1 MPRTVEITLKVK
13 LRKLQGEEISD
24 EGYEREDITYYD
36 LDDVD
41 VGELVDMAQEAVDS
55 YFGFDC
61 DEVYIMQS
69 DPAVATKIT
78 AELKE

>member
-24 EGYEREDITYYD
+24 GGYEREDITYYD

-41 VGELVDMAQEAVDS
+41 VGELVDMVQEAVDS

-78 AELKE
+78 AEFKE